1 MVIAENLRKLVSSTP
16 LSLPTGGEL
25 ALTASIGV
33 AAFDGH
39 PDYQRLMARADA
51 AMYQAKNGGRD
62 QVQLAP

>member
-16 LSLPTGGEL
+16 LNLPTGGEL
-25 ALTASIGV
+25 PLTASIGV